1 MRHANMQASAGPP
14 TVSCVALWCRRAIIN
29 APAFFGQVLVLRRST
44 LVFALILAFGVS
56 RAHADGDEFFAS
68 VLRQAGEGAKNGF
81 MGNVKDDEG
90 RLLPDAIVTVL
101 VKAPGEGGPTDVT
114 YKSYTNMLG
123 RYRTLDPVDV
133 VGLIRDIDVVLKPED
148 VTLVGV
154 AKDGYT
160 QVRRFDRS
168 KPGQA
173 VREIDFVMKKNRN

>member
-1 MRHANMQASAGPP
+1 MSRYGA
-14 TVSCVALWCRRAIIN
+14 VALSSTSQS
-29 APAFFGQVLVLRRST
+29 FSGQALVLRPST
-44 LVFALILAFGVS
+44 LVIALMLAFGAS
-56 RAHADGDEFFAS
+56 LAHADGDEFFAS
-68 VLRQAGEGAKNGF
+68 VLRQAGGGAKNGF

-133 VGLIRDIDVVLKPED
+133 VGLIQGVDVELKPED

-154 AKDGYT
+154 SKDGYT
-160 QVRRFDRS
+160 QVRRLDRS
-168 KPGQA
+168 RTGQA